1 MNKRGFASSLRD
13 TARSSFRSTKRIK
26 KVVSFSSTN
35 IIESYGQDSN
45 EMEGWKCCA
54 LEKFIWFYRMILDDI
69 SLKYF
74 SIVLYDAFENRKIIL
89 SVTWLFIIK
98 DTYIIR
104 FFIVFNGNLWSLI
117 FDMMKRNKCY
127 LFDTVNIRQGYE
139 FILCFYY
146 DECNI

>member
-1 MNKRGFASSLRD
+1 
-13 TARSSFRSTKRIK
+13 
-26 KVVSFSSTN
+26 
-35 IIESYGQDSN
+35 
-45 EMEGWKCCA
+45 
-54 LEKFIWFYRMILDDI
+54 MILDDI

-127 LFDTVNIRQGYE
+127 LFDTFNIRQGYE